1 MLTNRHHLR
10 GSERFVEEFG
20 CSIHCH
26 RAGLHEFRDGPE
38 VEGFAFGDELAP
50 KVKALE
56 VGAICEEET
65 ALHIDRGPGAL
76 AIADGLINY
85 GGIRF
90 VPDNLIGDNPE
101 VIKERLRRS
110 YARLLDL
117 RFDALLFAHGEP
129 ITDGGLDALRDFLE
143 EES

>member
-1 MLTNRHHLR
+1 MPIL
-10 GSERFVEEFG
+10 
-20 CSIHCH
+20 CH

-50 KVKALE
+50 KVQALE

-65 ALHIDRGPGAL
+65 ALHIDRGRGAL

-110 YARLLDL
+110 YARLARPPL
-117 RFDALLFAHGEP
+117 RRAPLRPRRADHRRRQGRAPGVP
-129 ITDGGLDALRDFLE
+129 GGR
-143 EES
+143 SR